1 MEELLSRLKV
11 RLRFSGTLEDAVLR
25 DHLQTA
31 VDVVNDIRQYTPT
44 EDAVVEPQYRS
55 VVVEMALVAYNK
67 MGAEGQNYHAE
78 NGVDRRYEAGSMYPD
93 SLLRLVIP
101 RFRGQS

>member
-1 MEELLSRLKV
+1 MDELLSRLKV
-11 RLRFSGTLEDAVLR
+11 RLRFSGTVEDAVLS

-44 EDAVVEPQYRS
+44 LVEPQYRS

-78 NGVDRRYEAGSMYPD
+78 NGVDRRYESGSMYPN
-93 SLLRLVIP
+93 SLLKLVIP